1 MASVRTTFCL
11 PRRKN
16 SFKCRVL
23 QLALMQYINATIV
36 VEPPK
41 GQFVQ
46 AVSRAMVLLKLLA
59 SSNTEG
65 LSAQVLAQIS
75 GLNRST
81 VIRLLSCLVQTGYV
95 QHRAEIGLY
104 RPALSTMQLG
114 LTAMNRSPV
123 VEHCRPL
130 MQSIARMTEDT
141 VFLVVRNG
149 DCAHCLH
156 LEAGAFP
163 VRTITLLVG
172 SFRLMSQGTAGRALL
187 ATLNDSEL
195 VDLYQRHKA
204 EYERKGISASKLREM
219 VQRTRLDR
227 YSTGLG
233 LVTKG
238 VNAIGV
244 PFEVIPGYYAALS
257 VGAIAARMNEKR
269 RPEVAQVVKD
279 TLEKWG
285 FTPFL

>member
-1 MASVRTTFCL
+1 
-11 PRRKN
+11 
-16 SFKCRVL
+16 
-23 QLALMQYINATIV
+23 
-36 VEPPK
+36 
-41 GQFVQ
+41 
-46 AVSRAMVLLKLLA
+46 MVLLKLLA

-81 VIRLLSCLVQTGYV
+81 VTRLLGCLVQTGYV
-95 QHRAEIGLY
+95 QHREEIGRY
-104 RPALSTMQLG
+104 RPALRTMQLG

-149 DCAHCLH
+149 DFAHCLH

-163 VRTITLLVG
+163 VRAITLLVG
-172 SFRLMSQGTAGRALL
+172 SFRLMSEGTAGQALL
-187 ATLNDSEL
+187 ATLSDPEL
-195 VDLYQRHKA
+195 AGLYQRHKV
-204 EYERKGISASKLREM
+204 EYERKGLSESKLREM
-219 VQRTRLDR
+219 VHRTHLDR

-233 LVTKG
+233 LVVKG

-244 PFEVIPGYYAALS
+244 PFEVMPGHYAAMS
-257 VGAIAARMNEKR
+257 VGAIASRMNEKR
-269 RPEVAQVVKD
+269 RSQVAKIVKD

-285 FTPFL
+285 FIPFL